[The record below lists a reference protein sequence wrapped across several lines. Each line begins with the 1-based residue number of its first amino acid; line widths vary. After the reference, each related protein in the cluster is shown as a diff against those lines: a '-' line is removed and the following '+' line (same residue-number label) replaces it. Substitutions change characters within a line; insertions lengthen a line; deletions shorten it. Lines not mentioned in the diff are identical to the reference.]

1 MGLKLRLS
9 LVLVIPLVL
18 VVGVYGL
25 IRIRVER
32 AELLDDDRRNLALMA
47 KAIEIAVENALR
59 DRQISDIIRLLS
71 ELVEGQEQIDRIRIF
86 DASLRPVAVSNPLAI
101 ADDLP
106 KAALERVLESGRPGD
121 FFDRRG
127 KHPVL
132 YYLVPLRDRGGQ
144 VTGAMEIV
152 HLAVSAE
159 QRIRAAIWDVWLRVG
174 VLVTLVVLLTGLMLQ
189 RQVLRPLA
197 GLMEGIRRLG
207 QGQPGPPLPVAR
219 RDELGRVAQTFNTMA
234 ENLAEARRKLLAES
248 ERALD
253 LERQLRQ
260 AEVLSVAGRLATG
273 LAHEVGT
280 PLNIISGRAE
290 FVLQTLPRD
299 DRHREDLEVMIGQ
312 IDRISGII
320 RSLLDMVRPAKPE
333 AQPTSLP
340 VLVDRL
346 LPLLRH
352 GAQRR
357 GSTLRAAIPPDLPA
371 VLADPNQLQQVLINL
386 VMNAIEATPPG
397 GRVDLTA
404 RPRPAASGA
413 GVEITV
419 ADTGAG
425 MFPEVLL
432 RAFEPFFST
441 KPPGQGTGLGL
452 AICRDI
458 VREHGGE
465 IRLESRP
472 GAGTTATIWLPQAEA
487 GAP

>member
-18 VVGVYGL
+18 VVGVYGFL
-25 IRIRVER
+25 RIRVEQ
-32 AELLDDDRRNLALMA
+32 AELLDDDRRNIALMA
-47 KAIEIAVENALR
+47 KAIQIAVENALR
-59 DRQISDIIRLLS
+59 DRQISDIHRLLS
-71 ELVEGQEQIDRIRIF
+71 ELVEGQEQIDRIRIL
-86 DASLRPVAVSNPLAI
+86 DASLRPVVVSNPLTI
-101 ADDLP
+101 GDLP
-106 KAALERVLESGRPGD
+106 KAALERVLESGQPGH
-121 FFDRRG
+121 FHERRG
-127 KHPVL
+127 KQPAL
-132 YYLVPLRDRGGQ
+132 YYLVPLRDRDGQ

-152 HLAVSAE
+152 HLTVSVE
-159 QRIRAAIWDVWLRVG
+159 QRIDAAIWDVWLRVG
-174 VLVTLVVLLTGLMLQ
+174 VLVALVVLLTGLMLQ

-219 RDELGRVAQTFNTMA
+219 RDELGRVAETFNTMA
-234 ENLAEARRKLLAES
+234 GNLAEARRQLLAES

-253 LERQLRQ
+253 LERQLRH

-320 RSLLDMVRPAKPE
+320 RALLDMVRPAKPE
-333 AQPTSLP
+333 VQATSLP

-352 GAQRR
+352 SAQRR
-357 GSTLRAAIPPDLPA
+357 GSTLQAAIPPDLPA
-371 VLADPNQLQQVLINL
+371 LLADPNQLQQVLINL
-386 VMNAIEATPPG
+386 VMNAIEATPAG

-404 RPRPAASGA
+404 RARPPAGGA
-413 GVEITV
+413 DVEITV
-419 ADTGAG
+419 ADTGTG
-425 MFPEVLL
+425 MSAEVLP

-458 VREHGGE
+458 IREHGGG
-465 IRLESRP
+465 IHLESRP
-472 GAGTTATIWLPQAEA
+472 DAGTTVTIRLPQAEA